1 MRKIGVTIPLDQD
14 QLEKL
19 RFLSARTK
27 VPMTVYAR
35 EGIARVLELHKTQFE
50 LFRSTATRGN
60 QRMPA

>member
-1 MRKIGVTIPLDQD
+1 MRKISITIPLDQD

-35 EGIARVLELHKTQFE
+35 EGITRVLDLHKAQLE
-50 LFRSTATRGN
+50 LFR
-60 QRMPA
+60 PAARDTQNTPA

>member
-1 MRKIGVTIPLDQD
+1 MRKISITIPLDQD

-35 EGIARVLELHKTQFE
+35 EGITRILDLHKAQ
-50 LFRSTATRGN
+50 LARFRSAARNTQNT
-60 QRMPA
+60 PA

>member
-1 MRKIGVTIPLDQD
+1 MRKISITIPLDQD

-35 EGIARVLELHKTQFE
+35 EGITRILDLHKAQLELVRPAARATQN
-50 LFRSTATRGN
+50 T
-60 QRMPA
+60 PA

>member
-1 MRKIGVTIPLDQD
+1 MRKISITIPLDQD

-35 EGIARVLELHKTQFE
+35 EGITRVLDLHKAQLE
-50 LFRSTATRGN
+50 LFRT
-60 QRMPA
+60 PARDTQNTPA